1 MRFLRRG
8 AVYLIWAEWI
18 QTYVSRAF
26 SKRMHTASF
35 SGTLHAERIWNGDM
49 LTDTI
54 PCVCERCN
62 SGWMSRL
69 QTRAKPHIVPFLQA
83 TWPTLDRW
91 ASRSL
96 AAWITMFTMVYEF
109 RAPRT
114 AAIPSK
120 QRDTFR
126 RTRDPIDGWEIRI
139 AKINPNRWRGRITHV
154 AGTLY
159 DLKHSPLN
167 ARPDH
172 QITTGVIGNLLFHSY
187 YFAPELDMSMPEI
200 QEYGSALGLTRI
212 WPTAETPPHCPVR
225 VLFDADA
232 ENVAYSLINVLAKVY
247 GIQPLVPVRN

>member
-1 MRFLRRG
+1 MILRPMSLGETPKTCVFCGGGR
-8 AVYLIWAEWI
+8 YLTNTFGPNGYKPTSHEPFR
-18 QTYVSRAF
+18 SEC
-26 SKRMHTASF
+26 TASF

-126 RTRDPIDGWEIRI
+126 RTRDPIDGWEIWI
-139 AKINPNRWRGRITHV
+139 AKINPNRWRGSHHARCRN
-154 AGTLY
+154 
-159 DLKHSPLN
+159 PLRPEAFTTQRE
-167 ARPDH
+167 ARPSNHDRCDR
-172 QITTGVIGNLLFHSY
+172 QSAFSQLLLCPQNSICPCRRSRSTVQPWDLLASGRQPRRLRTAP
-187 YFAPELDMSMPEI
+187 FAFYSM
-200 QEYGSALGLTRI
+200 LMRRT
-212 WPTAETPPHCPVR
+212 W
-225 VLFDADA
+225 
-232 ENVAYSLINVLAKVY
+232 LI
-247 GIQPLVPVRN
+247 P